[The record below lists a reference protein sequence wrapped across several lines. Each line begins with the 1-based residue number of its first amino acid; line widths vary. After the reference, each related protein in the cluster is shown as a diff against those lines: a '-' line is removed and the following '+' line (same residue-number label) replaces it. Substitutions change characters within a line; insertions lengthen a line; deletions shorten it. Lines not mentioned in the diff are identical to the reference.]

1 MKIIFLTIFQ
11 LQVLF
16 IKYIIFGQ
24 NLYLSLLVEL
34 LIKYLSI
41 TSHSYLLQ
49 VWYYKNQAKM
59 VKKKPKREETKKL
72 DAFRK

>member
-49 VWYYKNQAKM
+49 V
-59 VKKKPKREETKKL
+59 
-72 DAFRK
+72 